1 MTRQIIRA
9 LCFCAAIAATVVGL
23 ASCGEAPTL
32 EIVESRDSVSVSWE
46 ASMVPPAPGDSG
58 APLPYTAFDSP
69 PKVLRR
75 VEPVISDSLLAAAR
89 DSTVLVK
96 VRVDTAGQPTEVE
109 GLQGD
114 WRLIPSA
121 CEAVEQ
127 WLFAPAECRGIP
139 VWLDIVVRVEF
150 GRSVPE

>member
-1 MTRQIIRA
+1 MTEQGVRV
-9 LCFCAAIAATVVGL
+9 LCFCAAITATVVGL

-32 EIVESRDSVSVSWE
+32 EIVESRDSVSE
-46 ASMVPPAPGDSG
+46 PPQASMVLLAPGDSG
-58 APLPYTAFDSP
+58 TPHPYIAYDSP

-75 VEPVISDSLLAAAR
+75 VEPAVSDSLLAAAR

-114 WRLIPSA
+114 WRLIPYA

-127 WLFAPAECRGIP
+127 WLFAPAKCRGIP